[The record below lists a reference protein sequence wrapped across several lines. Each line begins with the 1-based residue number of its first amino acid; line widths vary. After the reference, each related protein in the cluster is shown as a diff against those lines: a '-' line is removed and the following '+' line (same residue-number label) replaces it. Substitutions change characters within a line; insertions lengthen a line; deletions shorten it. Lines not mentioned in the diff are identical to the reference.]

1 MCSVPFLSHGE
12 YNLGQSRIPNKLSF
26 VDDTVVVVVLLLV
39 ALPRILWVVSD
50 KGSIARNGD
59 NAGYA
64 FYY

>member
-26 VDDTVVVVVLLLV
+26 VDDTVVVVVLLV